1 MLKLAISILICQS
14 AGIIGSFFTRR
25 SISEWYAH
33 INKPAFNPPS
43 RVFAPAWMT
52 LYTLMGIA
60 AFLIWRKG
68 VKTAGVRSAL
78 GVFLFQLILNSVWSV
93 VFFGGRSIL
102 GGLVV
107 IVFLWLAIV
116 WTIKSFQAISKPAAA
131 LLIPYI
137 AWVTFALVLNVAIL
151 LLN

>member
-1 MLKLAISILICQS
+1 MVKLVLSILICQS
-14 AGIIGSFFTRR
+14 AGIVGAFFTRR
-25 SISEWYAH
+25 SISEWYVH
-33 INKPAFNPPS
+33 INKPAFTPPS
-43 RVFAPAWMT
+43 WVFAPAWLT

-78 GVFLFQLILNSVWSV
+78 AVFLFQLILNSLWSV
-93 VFFGGRSIL
+93 VFFGGRSIS

-116 WTIKSFQAISKPAAA
+116 WTIKSFYAISKPAAA

-137 AWVTFALVLNVAIL
+137 AWVSFALVLNFALL